1 MRDNVLHNSSRRM
14 MVLAQWLAFSIRSGS
29 CKPIQEKGTKM
40 KVYIAAPLFNEGERA
55 FNEKI
60 EAIIRE
66 CGHETFATG

>member
-1 MRDNVLHNSSRRM
+1 
-14 MVLAQWLAFSIRSGS
+14 
-29 CKPIQEKGTKM
+29 M

-66 CGHETFATG
+66 CSHETFATG